1 MDLYGMFYPPKVI
14 HFILQSP
21 KLFNINHE
29 NYMKILDEKYD
40 NEQ

>member
-1 MDLYGMFYPPKVI
+1 MECFYPPKVI